1 MSVTHQ
7 PETVARPSQIRPG
20 DVIRY
25 RLRSYLGPAT
35 VRYSDPIRV
44 VRVLDGGRGA
54 VVVAADQPITVQ
66 GRRSVLLP
74 PEAEVLIEDR
84 ATAA

>member
-1 MSVTHQ
+1 MTEQTEH
-7 PETVARPSQIRPG
+7 RPCEIRAG

-35 VRYSDPIRV
+35 VRFSDPIRV
-44 VRVLDGGRGA
+44 TRVLDGGRGA
-54 VVVAADQPITVQ
+54 VVVGADQPITVQ

-74 PEAEVLIEDR
+74 PEAPVLIDR
-84 ATAA
+84 AA

>member
-1 MSVTHQ
+1 MTQFHQ
-7 PETVARPSQIRPG
+7 TGSHPSDIRAG

-25 RLRSYLGPAT
+25 RIRSYLGPAT

-44 VRVLDGGRGA
+44 VRVLDGGTGA
-54 VVVAADQPITVQ
+54 VVVASDRPITVQ

-74 PEAEVLIEDR
+74 PETEVLIQR
-84 ATAA
+84 AAAA